1 MKLGRMNHPAR
12 PVLDEIR
19 EIAAAGLEFVDL
31 TLEPPLAWPIDAAAL
46 ANEIRHLGLAVVGHT
61 SPHLPIASP
70 FDGLREQA
78 REVLRRCFDVF
89 AEVGASAVNVHPE
102 RLPAVVP
109 AAEAIRRN
117 AEAVAT
123 LADDAAAAGLRLMIE
138 NMGRTFNTPAEL
150 QPLFDAAPAA
160 LLHLDVG
167 HANMGRSLG
176 QPNAVAELVDAFGD
190 RLGHVH
196 VHDNLGAD
204 DLHLPLGAGTVDWPD
219 VARRLRAAGYDGTV
233 TIEIFSSERVHFE
246 SSVRLWRTWWDAG

>member
-12 PVLDEIR
+12 PVVDELSD
-19 EIAAAGLEFVDL
+19 IAAAGLEFVDL
-31 TLEPPLAWPIDAAAL
+31 TLEPPLAWPVDAAAV
-46 ANEIRHLGLAVVGHT
+46 ATAIRELGLAVVGHT

-78 REVLRRCFDVF
+78 HEVLRRCFDAF
-89 AEVGASAVNVHPE
+89 AEVGAMVVNVHPE

-109 AAEAIRRN
+109 AADAIRRN
-117 AEAVAT
+117 ADAVAT
-123 LADDAAAAGLRLMIE
+123 LADDAAAAGVRLMVE
-138 NMGRTFNTPAEL
+138 NMGRTFNTPTEL
-150 QPLFDAAPAA
+150 QPLFDAAPGA

-176 QPNAVAELVDAFGD
+176 QPNAVADLIDAFAD
-190 RLGHVH
+190 RLAHVH

-219 VARRLRAAGYDGTV
+219 VARRLRATGYDGTV
-233 TIEIFSSERVHFE
+233 TIEIFSRERVHFE
-246 SSVRLWRTWWDAG
+246 TSARLWRSWWDAA